1 MKVKPMYLVAAAGA
15 FFVIKNLDSNGAT
28 KRAVTPPAA
37 PKIRV
42 SARVA
47 KQKNPALMLPQRE
60 LTSEEEKKVLG
71 MLLSHNNL
79 NEEARLVTP
88 RTDAELIALGVEV
101 DNKGNPV
108 IKDRAL
114 YRQGMLEEQY
124 QSLLMDFDEVIAYYP
139 NLKDLPKLRNDLD
152 KYKDQL
158 VVQFSSV
165 GMGPISGFGGV
176 Y

>member
-1 MKVKPMYLVAAAGA
+1 MFP
-15 FFVIKNLDSNGAT
+15 
-28 KRAVTPPAA
+28 R
-37 PKIRV
+37 
-42 SARVA
+42 
-47 KQKNPALMLPQRE
+47 RE
-60 LTSEEEKKVLG
+60 LTSEEEKKVFG

-79 NEEARLVTP
+79 NEEARLKTP

-108 IKDRAL
+108 IRDM
-114 YRQGMLEEQY
+114 YRDGMSEEQY
-124 QSLLMDFDEVIAYYP
+124 QSVVMEFDEVIAYYP
-139 NLKDLPKLRNDLD
+139 NLKDLPKLRNDLS

-158 VVQFSSV
+158 VVNFSSV

>member
-1 MKVKPMYLVAAAGA
+1 MKINPMYVAVAAGA
-15 FFVIKNLDSNGAT
+15 YFVIKNLDSNGTT
-28 KRAVTPPAA
+28 KPAA
-37 PKIRV
+37 TTP
-42 SARVA
+42 VA
-47 KQKNPALMLPQRE
+47 KEKNPALMFPQRE
-60 LTSEEEKKVLG
+60 LTSEEEKKVFG

-79 NEEARLVTP
+79 NEEARLKTP

-108 IKDRAL
+108 IRDM
-114 YRQGMLEEQY
+114 YRDGMTEEQY
-124 QSLLMDFDEVIAYYP
+124 QSLVMDFDEVIAYYP
-139 NLKDLPKLRNDLD
+139 NLKDLPKLRNDLS

-158 VVQFSSV
+158 VVNFSSV